1 MSQAPKAPPPHALSH
16 HWPARPLLQ
25 THFRCRQRPPPQR
38 ARATTTAPVHEK
50 RQSERPTQR
59 PHVRRTRPY
68 HTAVAH
74 TATHT
79 TTTRVTISFDRCA
92 TREDHAAVGRVPP
105 VPSRPRVLLTHC
117 YPTPS
122 RSPPRATQR
131 LSVAPSPRP
140 YRPIVLAARTK
151 QVATGGLFCATRRVS
166 WARRSA
172 LSFPH
177 HVGFGTAV
185 WSEASC
191 SCSTAG
197 RGQCAV
203 FRWLIPARGSCGS
216 CGYAPASPVVVQ
228 VMRRWLR
235 RR

>member
-1 MSQAPKAPPPHALSH
+1 LSQAPKAPPPHALSH

-92 TREDHAAVGRVPP
+92 TREDHAAVGRVPHSLPWEFPRALACSSPTATTLLPGRRHELPNGCRSHRARVRTDPSCWRP
-105 VPSRPRVLLTHC
+105 VINKWRLAAYFVRRVASAGPERPLLT
-117 YPTPS
+117 
-122 RSPPRATQR
+122 SPCR
-131 LSVAPSPRP
+131 LWH
-140 YRPIVLAARTK
+140 
-151 QVATGGLFCATRRVS
+151 RRVVRGEPLMS
-166 WARRSA
+166 NVQLPGVVNA
-172 LSFPH
+172 L
-177 HVGFGTAV
+177 
-185 WSEASC
+185 C
-191 SCSTAG
+191 SDG
-197 RGQCAV
+197 
-203 FRWLIPARGSCGS
+203 
-216 CGYAPASPVVVQ
+216 
-228 VMRRWLR
+228 
-235 RR
+235 